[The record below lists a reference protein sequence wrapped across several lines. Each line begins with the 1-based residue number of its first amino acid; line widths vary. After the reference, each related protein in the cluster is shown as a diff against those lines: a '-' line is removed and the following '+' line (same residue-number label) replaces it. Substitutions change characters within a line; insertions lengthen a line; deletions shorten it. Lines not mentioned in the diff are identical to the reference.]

1 MRMTI
6 VTRFAAVC
14 VFQILKKEKKEK
26 LEIGL
31 GGPSLAL
38 LKIPSLSL
46 RAEWVWMWNLYGYFK
61 SETVREE
68 EGQGRKVTNLG

>member
-14 VFQILKKEKKEK
+14 VFQILKKEK

-68 EGQGRKVTNLG
+68 EGQGHKVTNLG

>member
-14 VFQILKKEKKEK
+14 VFQILKKEK

-46 RAEWVWMWNLYGYFK
+46 
-61 SETVREE
+61 SELSGCGCGTCTDILKAR
-68 EGQGRKVTNLG
+68 Q